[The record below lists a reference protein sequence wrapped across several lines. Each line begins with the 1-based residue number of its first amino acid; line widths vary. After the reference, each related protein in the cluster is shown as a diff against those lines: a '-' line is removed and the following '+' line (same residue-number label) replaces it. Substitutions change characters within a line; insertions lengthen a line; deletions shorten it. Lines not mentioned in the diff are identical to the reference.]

1 MILRASSYDFTVVK
15 LYEIVL
21 HRTDL
26 SREYCRGV
34 MMVVMKA
41 VRYEPRDSCTGG
53 ARWTRERVLPTLRR
67 SINHFPPPYIHSH
80 HSADI
85 QALKSARSTKGI
97 AGAEYRNAIRELA
110 FFPRPWVSKSHFVDG
125 HRQARC
131 VAWKAVPGRHFQCH

>member
-15 LYEIVL
+15 FYEIVL

-53 ARWTRERVLPTLRR
+53 ARWTREREFCPHSDAASIISHPHTHTHTTAPT
-67 SINHFPPPYIHSH
+67 S
-80 HSADI
+80 
-85 QALKSARSTKGI
+85 
-97 AGAEYRNAIRELA
+97 
-110 FFPRPWVSKSHFVDG
+110 
-125 HRQARC
+125 
-131 VAWKAVPGRHFQCH
+131 RH